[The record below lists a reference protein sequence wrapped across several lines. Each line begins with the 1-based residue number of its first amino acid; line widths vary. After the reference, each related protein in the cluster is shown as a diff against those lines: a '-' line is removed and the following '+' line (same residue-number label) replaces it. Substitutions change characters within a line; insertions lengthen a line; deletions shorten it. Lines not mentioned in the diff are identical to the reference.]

1 MQSGP
6 ANLPSASRSQY
17 SLSRKSPLDCVHCYA
32 APYADSSYACLRA
45 LYLRFSCRGCA
56 VDCLMRFYFPLGFQI
71 QIPAVCVRVRAC
83 ACLRCYASIRL
94 SAWLSMEIF
103 ARTFLREKM
112 RMGVRMDWSVLF
124 LLFLFFRSFTLR
136 VIDSENLL
144 KKEQL
149 VVCCVSFPEFYF
161 CGPQQWKQ
169 CCR

>member
-32 APYADSSYACLRA
+32 APYAESSYACLRA

-83 ACLRCYASIRL
+83 ACLRCHASIRL
-94 SAWLSMEIF
+94 RAWLSMEIF
-103 ARTFLREKM
+103 AHAFLRDKM
-112 RMGVRMDWSVLF
+112 RMGVRMDGVFFFFSSFFQKLHAASYRFGKFVEKRAAGG
-124 LLFLFFRSFTLR
+124 LLRKISRILLLR
-136 VIDSENLL
+136 TTTIEAV
-144 KKEQL
+144 
-149 VVCCVSFPEFYF
+149 
-161 CGPQQWKQ
+161 
-169 CCR
+169 